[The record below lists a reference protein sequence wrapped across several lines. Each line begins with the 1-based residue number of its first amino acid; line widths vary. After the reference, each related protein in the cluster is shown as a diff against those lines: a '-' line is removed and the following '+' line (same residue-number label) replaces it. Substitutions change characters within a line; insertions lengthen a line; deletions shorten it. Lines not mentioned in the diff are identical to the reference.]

1 MSGFIGKFKLE
12 SQECFEEYL
21 KAIGVGM
28 AQRMLAKA
36 ATPTVSYALNGGEW
50 TVVTTGMKDTT
61 MKFKC
66 GIEQEDDTPD
76 GRKVK
81 NIFKM
86 DGDNKIVQTEQWKDK
101 TAIYTREVSGDKLTV
116 TITLDNIRCVRNYKR
131 M

>member
-1 MSGFIGKFKLE
+1 MTTKFDEL
-12 SQECFEEYL
+12 S
-21 KAIGVGM
+21 GVGM

-81 NIFKM
+81 ASSIWPPLFLSSCIKCNV
-86 DGDNKIVQTEQWKDK
+86 N
-101 TAIYTREVSGDKLTV
+101 
-116 TITLDNIRCVRNYKR
+116 
-131 M
+131 